1 MGSDE
6 EDLVAGGNDDN
17 VCRTKQGQKQN
28 SVSSSNKMTPSLP
41 TGWIALMGHAL
52 SGIEGIQ
59 PKGEET
65 KTK

>member
-1 MGSDE
+1 MGSDG

-41 TGWIALMGHAL
+41 AGWKVILGHTL
-52 SGIEGIQ
+52 SGIEGV
-59 PKGEET
+59 
-65 KTK
+65 